1 MNTGPSAFD
10 HRISRRQLL
19 RTVTLGSAAALL
31 ATATTSAIP
40 AAAAQLVSVAAAQPA
55 GGKEFHGAWPF
66 ELPPNGHFNYMVG
79 VAHGILRGGIY
90 DDLITLPMAMY
101 YWKQQQWLPLLANN
115 WSFDNSANTF
125 TIQLQSGLSWSD
137 GKPLTSKDVV
147 STFWAAR
154 IIRNVVWQYI
164 DSVTALDDLT
174 VSFHMSKP
182 STIVERYVLRQVN
195 ILSDVHYGDWAR
207 KAQDLFNSGKDLDSP
222 EGKQLNTDFQKFNP
236 PQVIASGPF
245 NFDYNSITNAQLTL
259 VKNPAGYRASNV
271 LFDKIVLYNGETP
284 DITPIVLNKDVDYAT
299 HGFPPAT
306 EQAFQAA
313 GIRVIRPPVYSGPAL
328 LMNLDKLTEFSDKRA
343 RQAIAYAVDRGQ
355 NGTVSLGQSGVGVKY
370 MAGFSDLLVPNW
382 ISADDVQRLN
392 PYPYD
397 PAKATELLTAAG
409 WQKSGDTWM
418 TPNGTAADYEL
429 IFPAEFADWSAS
441 GQNLADQLTRFGMK
455 VTPRSVTFTQEP
467 DQVDKGDFQMAIQ
480 AWGASTQPHP
490 HFSFVQDLFTHNIPI
505 AANKGGKGM
514 AFPLKQNTD
523 ASGPVDLE
531 QLVVNAPLGLDEA
544 AQRVSVT
551 QAAIAFNELLPMV
564 PLFERYGNNPALEGT
579 RVVSW
584 PPDSDPTVL
593 NAPYGD
599 NFTIMLLLTGDL
611 KPV

>member
-1 MNTGPSAFD
+1 MTASPSAFD

-19 RTVTLGSAAALL
+19 RTVTVGSGLALL
-31 ATATTSAIP
+31 AAATSSAIP
-40 AAAAQLVSVAAAQPA
+40 VAAAVAAAPA
-55 GGKEFHGAWPF
+55 AQAGKEFHGAWPF

-90 DDLITLPMAMY
+90 DDLVTLPMAMY
-101 YWKQQQWLPLLANN
+101 YWKAQQWLPLLAEN
-115 WSFDNSANTF
+115 WWFDNSNNTF
-125 TIQLQSGLSWSD
+125 NIQLHQNLYWSD
-137 GKPLTSKDVV
+137 GNQLTSKDVV
-147 STFWAAR
+147 STFWSAR

-164 DSVTALDDLT
+164 DSVTATDLLT

-182 STIVERYVLRQVN
+182 STVVERYVLRQVN

-207 KAQDLFNSGKDLDSP
+207 KAQDLFNSGKDLDST
-222 EGKQLNTDFQKFNP
+222 EGKQLNTDFQQFRP
-236 PQVIASGPF
+236 QQVIASGPF

-259 VKNPAGYRASNV
+259 VKNPSGYRAGNV
-271 LFDKIVLYNGETP
+271 LFDKVVLFNGETP

-313 GIRVIRPPVYSGPAL
+313 GIRILRPPVYSGPAL
-328 LMNLDKLTEFSDKRA
+328 LINLDKLTEFSDKRA
-343 RQAIAYAVDRGQ
+343 RQALAYVIDRGQ

-370 MAGFSDLLVPNW
+370 MAGFSDILVPNW
-382 ISADDVQRLN
+382 ISADDIQRLN
-392 PYPYD
+392 PYPLD
-397 PAKATELLTAAG
+397 VGKASDLLTAAG
-409 WQKSGDTWM
+409 WRKSGDTWM
-418 TPNGTAADYEL
+418 TPSGTAADYEL

-441 GQNLADQLTRFGMK
+441 GQNAADQLTRFGIK
-455 VTPRSVTFTQEP
+455 VTPRSVTFTQQP

-514 AFPLKQNTD
+514 AFPLKQTTD
-523 ASGPVDLE
+523 AFGDVDLE

-544 AQRVSVT
+544 AQKVNVT
-551 QAAIAFNELLPMV
+551 RAAIAFNELMPMI

-584 PPDSDPTVL
+584 PPDSDPTFL

-599 NFTIMLLLTGDL
+599 NFTVMQLLTGDL
-611 KPV
+611 KPT